1 MVTVIPLKGK
11 KMEKFWKAA
20 IAVGGLAAIGAFV
33 FWSLYKDWLSL
44 QIFSKMSSEQTFTIM
59 IIFLVLTFI
68 ALIVLVVA
76 YFFRGKNKGDDDR
89 SEHVFKLHDSW
100 NDVNEIDCDRLI
112 GPDVTTA
119 VRAMTITASSWLNE
133 LVDREIIMQ
142 NHFEDFET
150 LYTELI
156 SCNKVV
162 PGFEKKGLKCKDFL
176 SKEMEKSYSEMKNF
190 QRGGKK

>member
-1 MVTVIPLKGK
+1 MD
-11 KMEKFWKAA
+11 KFWKAA
-20 IAVGGLAAIGAFV
+20 LAVGGLAAIGAFV

-44 QIFSKMSSEQTFTIM
+44 LIFSKMSPDQTFKIM
-59 IIFLVLTFI
+59 IVFLVLTFI

-76 YFFRGKNKGDDDR
+76 YFFRGKNNRDNDR

-100 NDVNEIDCDRLI
+100 NGINEIDCESLI
-112 GPDVTTA
+112 GPDVTNA
-119 VRAMTITASSWLNE
+119 VRAMTITASSWFNK
-133 LVDREIIMQ
+133 LVDREIIIQ

-150 LYTELI
+150 LYSELI

-162 PGFEKKGLKCKDFL
+162 PGFERKGLKCKDFI
-176 SKEMEKSYSEMKNF
+176 SKEMEKAYSEMKNY

>member
-1 MVTVIPLKGK
+1 M
-11 KMEKFWKAA
+11 MDKFWKAA
-20 IAVGGLAAIGAFV
+20 LAVGGLAAIGAFI

-44 QIFSKMSSEQTFTIM
+44 PIFSKMSPDQTFMIM
-59 IIFLVLTFI
+59 IIFLALTFI

-76 YFFRGKNKGDDDR
+76 YVFRGKNNRANGN
-89 SEHVFKLHDSW
+89 SEHMFKLHDSW
-100 NDVNEIDCDRLI
+100 NGVNEIDCERLI
-112 GPDVTTA
+112 GPDVTNA

-133 LVDREIIMQ
+133 LVDKEIIIQ

-150 LYTELI
+150 LYTELM

-162 PGFEKKGLKCKDFL
+162 PGFEKKALKCKDFI
-176 SKEMEKSYSEMKNF
+176 SKEMEKAYSEMKNY